1 MIGTGIG
8 FGLSGYR
15 MRSGIFNLNQIS
27 GLQLWLDADDSST
40 MYTDSTLTTL
50 AVADGDPVG
59 GWRDKSGNNRH
70 ALQSDGT
77 KKPALKLAVKN
88 GKNGI
93 YFSQA
98 AQQFFQFSSRILDL
112 TDLFFVVRKDAVVDK
127 ASISRDNIANDKDG
141 LSFSDSA
148 TSGAMQMQKGVL
160 GNGSN
165 VVGPTVSTNQYHVIS
180 TKADGTNRS
189 LRASDSLVA
198 TAANPDKIIVG
209 ELANYHFSPPQ
220 YCFKGHFLEV
230 IFYTSNLSAGNIS
243 MVRSYLNAKW
253 AVTP

>member
-8 FGLSGYR
+8 IGVSEFRLQATGFTPAS
-15 MRSGIFNLNQIS
+15 IS

-40 MYTDSTLTTL
+40 LYTDSTLATL
-50 AVADGDPVG
+50 AVSDGDVIG
-59 GWRDKSGNNRH
+59 GWKDKSGNNRH
-70 ALQSDGT
+70 ALQSDGL

-93 YFSQA
+93 YFLQA
-98 AQQFFQFSSRILDL
+98 AQQFLQFSARIIDL
-112 TDLFFVVRKDAVVDK
+112 TDLFFVVRKDAVTDK
-127 ASISRDNIANDKDG
+127 SFICRDNIATDKDG
-141 LSFSDSA
+141 INFNDSSA
-148 TSGAMQMQKGVL
+148 SGSMQIQKGNL
-160 GNGSN
+160 GNGSA
-165 VVGPTVSTNQYHVIS
+165 VTGPTVSTNQYYVIS
-180 TKADGTNRS
+180 AKADGTNRS

-209 ELANYHFSPPQ
+209 ELANYHFAPPQ
-220 YCFKGHFLEV
+220 YCLKGHMLEV
-230 IFYTSNLSAGNIS
+230 IFYTSNLSAGDIS